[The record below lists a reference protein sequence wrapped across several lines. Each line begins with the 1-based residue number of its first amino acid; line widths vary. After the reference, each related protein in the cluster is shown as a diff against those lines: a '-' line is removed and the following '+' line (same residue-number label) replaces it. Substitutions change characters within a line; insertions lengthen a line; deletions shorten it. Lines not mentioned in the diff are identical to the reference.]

1 MPKGADP
8 ALTYLNGY
16 SENDLAAE
24 NAKKT
29 LDSPSQLL
37 YAKIQSLEK
46 LPGNARR
53 SFPKIDAKTTERR
66 QIHEKDR

>member
-1 MPKGADP
+1 MP
-8 ALTYLNGY
+8 
-16 SENDLAAE
+16 
-24 NAKKT
+24 KKT